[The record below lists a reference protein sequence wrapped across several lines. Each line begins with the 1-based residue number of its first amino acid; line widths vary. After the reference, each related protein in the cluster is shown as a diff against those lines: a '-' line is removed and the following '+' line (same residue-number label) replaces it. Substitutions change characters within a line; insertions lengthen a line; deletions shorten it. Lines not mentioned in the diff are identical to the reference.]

1 MSSVIAS
8 NPLVEAAI
16 RNVPH
21 LVFGAMQAVLARGHR
36 VEIEGEDGRTL
47 VSLAVPWD
55 GALSS
60 TLRSAGFRQSAPY
73 GDYGHCTP
81 PEMQGWYWERRPPSE
96 VTAKARTFALLRD
109 TDETGISGT
118 GRVAEGVLF
127 SNGRVALTWL
137 TKHTSVSVYDSMDA
151 VEAIHGHGG
160 KTRVVFDEEVSR

>member
-1 MSSVIAS
+1 MSSVVAS

-21 LVFGAMQAVLARGHR
+21 LVFGAMQAALARGQR

-47 VSLAVPWD
+47 VSLGAPWD

-60 TLRSAGFRQSAPY
+60 MLRSAGFRQSAPY
-73 GDYGHCTP
+73 GDYGHYTP
-81 PEMQGWYWERRPPSE
+81 PEMQGWYWERRPTTEAP
-96 VTAKARTFALLRD
+96 AKARTFALQRD
-109 TDETGISGT
+109 ADETGISGT

-137 TKHTSVSVYDSMDA
+137 TKHTSVAIYESMTA

-160 KTRVVFDEEVSR
+160 KTRIVFDEVTP